1 MDWKM
6 TLLSERS
13 KGREEGLAEGREVGL
28 AEGRQAGLA
37 EGRQAGMLLNEID
50 LITKKIERGLE
61 LPAIAA
67 EMETEEDIIR
77 PIYDAVKLS
86 APDYNPEQILQRLL
100 EQDRARK
107 M

>member
-13 KGREEGLAEGREVGL
+13 KGRE
-28 AEGRQAGLA
+28 AGLA
-37 EGRQAGMLLNEID
+37 EGRQAGILLSEID
-50 LITKKIERGLE
+50 LITKKIMRGME

-67 EMETEEDIIR
+67 EMETEEDVIR

-86 APDYNPEQILQRLL
+86 APDYNAEQILQRLL
-100 EQDRARK
+100 K
-107 M
+107 